1 MTSRS
6 SQKFSALDPIKYLDL
21 ANELALRSEAEA
33 MRTAADRSY
42 YATFLF
48 CRNQLAMKGYLIP
61 SYSTEDHQDVSK
73 VLKQVLKSRGNDEFR
88 LRNQRNRVT
97 YDTREVDYPSLQ
109 WMIDTATTIIK
120 LVEALPI
127 KST

>member
-1 MTSRS
+1 MISRS

-33 MRTAADRSY
+33 IRTAADRSY

-48 CRNQLAMKGYLIP
+48 CRDQLATKGYLIP
-61 SYSTEDHQDVSK
+61 SYAIEDHQDVSE

-97 YDTREVDYPSLQ
+97 YDTREVDYPSCQ
-109 WMIDTATTIIK
+109 WMINTATTIIK

-127 KST
+127 KTT

>member
-1 MTSRS
+1 MISRS

-33 MRTAADRSY
+33 IRTAADRSY

-48 CRNQLAMKGYLIP
+48 CRDQLATKGYLTP
-61 SYSTEDHQDVSK
+61 SYSTDDHQDVSE
-73 VLKQVLKSRGNDEFR
+73 VLKQVLKSRGNQEFR
-88 LRNQRNRVT
+88 LRQQRNRVT
-97 YDTREVDYPSLQ
+97 YDTREVDYPSCQ
-109 WMIDTATTIIK
+109 WMINTATEIIK

>member
-1 MTSRS
+1 MISRS

-33 MRTAADRSY
+33 IRTAADRSY

-48 CRNQLAMKGYLIP
+48 CRDQLGRKGYLIP
-61 SYSTEDHQDVSK
+61 SYSSDNHQYVTE
-73 VLKQVLKSRGNDEFR
+73 VLKQVLKSRGNDELR
-88 LRNQRNRVT
+88 LRNQRNNVT
-97 YDTREVDYPSLQ
+97 YDTREVDYPSCR

-127 KST
+127 KSS